1 MKEGQFSYTG
11 RAPMVVAT
19 QVVALYDPATGRIHH
34 CHTVHVHKGGREVRE
49 KEAIEA
55 AQHRARQMGHKT
67 EHLKVKLSA
76 NPAHG
81 HSPHVIDLRSGEFV
95 ARTPDMMRPGRGGQA

>member
-1 MKEGQFSYTG
+1 MKQEPFSYAG
-11 RAPMVVAT
+11 RVPRVIAT
-19 QVVALYDPATGRIHH
+19 QVVALYDPQTGRIHH
-34 CHTVHVHKGGREVRE
+34 CHTVHIHKGGREVSE

-55 AQHRARQMGHKT
+55 AHRHARRMGHEI
-67 EHLKVKLSA
+67 EHLKVKVSA

-95 ARTPDMMRPGRGGQA
+95 ARTPDLVRPGRDG